1 MIYSTS
7 TKTFKSFL
15 MTKEKLL
22 TTCFPDQSET
32 NLVDLIS
39 DFSKSRS
46 TQDFVDLWSDFSK
59 ELKDWGNMELTSIL
73 KADFIPIDKRLKLLC
88 DMLGL
93 KEEEMDPIEQYNLTQ
108 LLSEL

>member
-22 TTCFPDQSET
+22 ATCFPDQSEA
-32 NLVDLIS
+32 NLVNLIS
-39 DFSKSRS
+39 DFSKSRT
-46 TQDFVDLWSDFSK
+46 TQDFANLWRDFSK
-59 ELKDWGNMELTSIL
+59 ELKEWGNMELTGTL
-73 KADFIPIDKRLKLLC
+73 KCDFIPIDQRLKLLR

-93 KEEEMDPIEQYNLTQ
+93 KEMDPIEVYNLTQ